1 MVDGWFK
8 ATANGAKSPP
18 LATANFPST
27 GSIILLSAS
36 RHQRASGA
44 LPVGKAGITDE
55 FACNTDEFACITDEF
70 AYMTDGFAYN
80 TDEFA
85 CITDEF
91 ACITN
96 EFACNTDEFACITEE
111 FACITEEFAYNT
123 DEFACNTEGFAW
135 SLSESLCGGSNP
147 RTGRHEKTQNEG
159 RQSAR

>member
-1 MVDGWFK
+1 MANDCWQWLTVGSK
-8 ATANGAKSPP
+8 PRQTARSPP
-18 LATANFPST
+18 SATANFPST

-91 ACITN
+91 AY
-96 EFACNTDEFACITEE
+96 NTDEFACITD
-111 FACITEEFAYNT
+111 EFAYNT
-123 DEFACNTEGFAW
+123 DEFACNTEGVA
-135 SLSESLCGGSNP
+135 
-147 RTGRHEKTQNEG
+147 
-159 RQSAR
+159 